1 MSHGSSLLCY
11 LRAHG
16 HQRAV
21 AGRARSR
28 SFIDE
33 SHGTSARTTIGGD
46 EHFILITCQR
56 ACSCATV
63 DTDSPNRVFTSRTC
77 GSRRTGLAFLA
88 WRTSWSRRPWFPLL
102 TGWTSGACFSPW
114 SLGALTSSPGRER
127 KQLRVPCFRSACRL
141 STFCACQDKPFYSRI
156 VNPGPALA
164 EDMDAARD

>member
-77 GSRRTGLAFLA
+77 GSRRTGLA
-88 WRTSWSRRPWFPLL
+88 LL

-114 SLGALTSSPGRER
+114 SLGALT
-127 KQLRVPCFRSACRL
+127 
-141 STFCACQDKPFYSRI
+141 
-156 VNPGPALA
+156 
-164 EDMDAARD
+164 AARQAERESN

>member
-1 MSHGSSLLCY
+1 MRRGSSSLRRH

-114 SLGALTSSPGRER
+114 SLGALTAARQAEREHNYESHA
-127 KQLRVPCFRSACRL
+127 FRSHAVPQL
-141 STFCACQDKPFYSRI
+141 FMTAETKPFY
-156 VNPGPALA
+156 
-164 EDMDAARD
+164 